1 MRAAPRLTP
10 TGAVDRWFGTIEIVD
25 DRVAVEDALT
35 TTEARLAAFM
45 ETVPLIVWTADATGW
60 FQWYNARWY
69 SYTGQTYEEA
79 AGWGFQAAH
88 HPSDFQRVMNRW
100 PHSIATSEPFEMEFR
115 LRGADGNYRWFLT
128 RIVPQRDE
136 TGVIVRWYGSNTDIE
151 EQKRAQQQS
160 ARIAETL
167 QDAFLPDRLPVR
179 RDMRFDAVYLP
190 AERDTLVGGDWY
202 DAFTLDDGRIV
213 VSVGDVAG
221 HGVRAAVS
229 AGRLPQAIVAYAL
242 EHADPTI
249 ILQKA
254 NRVLRFQE
262 ATIASALV
270 GIVDPVAMTMI
281 YASAGHPPPIVARS
295 TGGGRIET
303 YTHSPPLGTL
313 DELEL
318 QLTHVRTERDMVAIF
333 YTDGFTEFDRD
344 IESAERAL
352 EKLVAHYVGDR
363 VTARPAAQIQLD
375 LMRDVRPFDDA
386 ALLFVQW
393 SPVDLA
399 RTRRDETNLVK
410 TWVFHSSDAFTAR
423 SSRLE
428 LVRYLQ
434 GFMRP
439 DQDLFTTELVIG
451 ELLANTVEHAP
462 GLVHIVI
469 DWSGEYPLLWVSDSG
484 PGLRSLDVCLP
495 ADLLDENGRGL
506 WLVATCARDVRIEPD
521 ANGTIV
527 HVTLPLVR

>member
-1 MRAAPRLTP
+1 M
-10 TGAVDRWFGTIEIVD
+10 
-25 DRVAVEDALT
+25 
-35 TTEARLAAFM
+35 
-45 ETVPLIVWTADATGW
+45 
-60 FQWYNARWY
+60 
-69 SYTGQTYEEA
+69 
-79 AGWGFQAAH
+79 
-88 HPSDFQRVMNRW
+88 
-100 PHSIATSEPFEMEFR
+100 
-115 LRGADGNYRWFLT
+115 
-128 RIVPQRDE
+128 
-136 TGVIVRWYGSNTDIE
+136 
-151 EQKRAQQQS
+151 
-160 ARIAETL
+160 
-167 QDAFLPDRLPVR
+167 
-179 RDMRFDAVYLP
+179 
-190 AERDTLVGGDWY
+190 
-202 DAFTLDDGRIV
+202 
-213 VSVGDVAG
+213 
-221 HGVRAAVS
+221 
-229 AGRLPQAIVAYAL
+229 
-242 EHADPTI
+242 
-249 ILQKA
+249 
-254 NRVLRFQE
+254 
-262 ATIASALV
+262 
-270 GIVDPVAMTMI
+270 
-281 YASAGHPPPIVARS
+281 
-295 TGGGRIET
+295 
-303 YTHSPPLGTL
+303 
-313 DELEL
+313 
-318 QLTHVRTERDMVAIF
+318 
-333 YTDGFTEFDRD
+333 
-344 IESAERAL
+344 
-352 EKLVAHYVGDR
+352 
-363 VTARPAAQIQLD
+363 TARPAAQIQLD

-439 DQDLFTTELVIG
+439 DQDLFTTELVMG